1 MNDRERQQ
9 TVLISDH
16 AVGQFRGGLEARIQM
31 IFSAHSAKGLLHSGA
46 TIRASVRGMDELIVI
61 FADELKKQISDIA
74 LDMDAFAILSKAVDQ
89 ALDICAA
96 QLLPVTRM
104 ASGRLQ
110 GPVDQSNAKASQELF
125 DEMRANVIAKL
136 AISRFAFEPPPS
148 SAVHPQPESLQ
159 PTTET
164 PGAVKWKGGRPPA
177 EFWDDMWASIATALY
192 DGTLKPKTQADVERA
207 MADWIES
214 NGHNAAGST
223 VRARARRLWDRLSA
237 TDG

>member
-1 MNDRERQQ
+1 MDDRERQQ
-9 TVLISDH
+9 TVLVSDH

-46 TIRASVRGMDELIVI
+46 TIRACVRGMDELII
-61 FADELKKQISDIA
+61 TFADELKKQISDIA
-74 LDMDAFAILSKAVDQ
+74 LDMDAFATLSEAVDQ

-96 QLLPVTRM
+96 QLLPVTKI

-110 GPVDQSNAKASQELF
+110 GPVDQNIAKASQELF
-125 DEMRANVIAKL
+125 DKMRANVIAKL
-136 AISRFAFEPPPS
+136 AITRYAFEPPPG
-148 SAVHPQPESLQ
+148 SAVHPQPEFLQ
-159 PTTET
+159 PSTKT
-164 PGAVKWKGGRPPA
+164 PSSVKWKGGRPPA
-177 EFWDDMWASIATALY
+177 EFWDDMWAAIATALY

-214 NGHNAAGST
+214 NGHNAADST

-237 TDG
+237 TEG